1 VKRIGI
7 ICNTRKAA
15 SRELSHT
22 LRERLEAL
30 SYDCWLSNSRDEA
43 QILESCADTQVLITV
58 GGDGTILRTAK
69 VAVGLGVPI
78 LGVNMGKLG
87 FMTEMRGADA
97 LERVPDYLKPG
108 VWVEERAT
116 LDVEV
121 IREGVSL
128 EGWALNEVVASRGG
142 VARLITVHAHID
154 GVFLATY
161 RADGVILATATG
173 STGYAMA
180 VGGPV
185 LEPQSRHLVLVPVSP
200 HVTMSTPLVLG
211 GESCVE
217 LVLADGGAAIATL
230 DGHSDYSLRPG
241 DVVKGKMS
249 DRVAKFLRAR
259 KPPYFYETLAQ
270 RLGLDRLPGSVVP
283 NISNSPTD

>member
-1 VKRIGI
+1 MKRIGI
-7 ICNTRKAA
+7 IFNAA
-15 SRELSHT
+15 NRDSGELALA
-22 LRERLEAL
+22 LRERLQAL
-30 SYDCWLSNSRDEA
+30 SYDCRLADSREEA
-43 QILESCADTQVLITV
+43 EIRDSCADAEVLVTV

-69 VAVGLGVPI
+69 VAVVLGAPI

-121 IREGVSL
+121 TREGESL
-128 EGWALNEVVASRGG
+128 SDWALNEAVVSRGG
-142 VARLITVHAHID
+142 VAQLITVRAYVD
-154 GVFLATY
+154 GAFLTAY

-185 LEPQSRHLVLVPVSP
+185 LEPESRQLVLAPVSP
-200 HVTMSTPLVLG
+200 HLSMATPLVLG
-211 GESCVE
+211 EGSRVE
-217 LVLADGGAAIATL
+217 LEIAAAGAVVSL
-230 DGHSDYSLRPG
+230 DGHNDHDLGPG
-241 DVVKGKMS
+241 DVVRASKSAKT
-249 DRVAKFLRAR
+249 AKFLRAR
-259 KPPYFYETLAQ
+259 KPPYFFETLAQ
-270 RLGLDRLPGSVVP
+270 RLGLDRLPGAAAGGP
-283 NISNSPTD
+283 P

>member
-1 VKRIGI
+1 MKRIGI
-7 ICNTRKAA
+7 VYNAA
-15 SRELSHT
+15 NPASLELACA
-22 LRERLEAL
+22 LRDRLKAL
-30 SYDCWLSNSRDEA
+30 SYDCPLANSRNEA
-43 QILESCADTQVLITV
+43 EILDSCAESEVLVTV

-69 VAVGLGVPI
+69 LAVVLGAPI

-121 IREGVSL
+121 TREGESL
-128 EGWALNEVVASRGG
+128 TDWALNEAVVSRGG
-142 VARLITVHAHID
+142 VAQLITVRAYVD
-154 GVFLATY
+154 GAFLAVY

-185 LEPQSRHLVLVPVSP
+185 LEPQSRQLVLAPVSP
-200 HVTMSTPLVLG
+200 HLSMATPLVLG
-211 GESCVE
+211 EESRVALE
-217 LVLADGGAAIATL
+217 IAGGGGAVVSL
-230 DGHSDYSLRPG
+230 DGHNDHDLGPG
-241 DVVKGKMS
+241 DVVRASKSAKT
-249 DRVAKFLRAR
+249 AKFLRAR
-259 KPPYFYETLAQ
+259 KPPYFFETLAQ
-270 RLGLDRLPGSVVP
+270 RLGLDRLPGAAAAGP
-283 NISNSPTD
+283 P